1 MKLQHRLE
9 TAAASL
15 VSSFVRLLPRS
26 AALALGRG
34 LGSALGACDR
44 RHREIAVANLR
55 ASFPDWDEARLYAT
69 ARGVYRHFGAIL
81 LDILWLEGRSA
92 ETFTRL
98 IEFEG
103 EENLQKAV
111 AAGKGVLYC
120 TAHIGNWEVNAAAHA
135 ILHEN
140 VGVLARPLDN
150 PALDARLCG
159 FREAFG
165 NTVIY
170 KRKALA
176 QVIRLLRAG
185 RSVAVLLDQNVQRSD
200 GIFISFFGRP
210 AATTTVAAAL
220 ALKTGCALVPAHAVL
235 LADGR
240 YRLRYEPAL
249 HVDPDPKDRE
259 VEIARLTQL
268 LAARTEAW
276 IRERPEQWLWI
287 HRRWKTQ
294 PEPGA

>member
-1 MKLQHRLE
+1 MRLQHRLE
-9 TAAASL
+9 AAAASL
-15 VSSFVRLLPRS
+15 VGGCVRLLPRA

-34 LGSALGACDR
+34 LGSALGALDR
-44 RHREIAVANLR
+44 RHLEIAVANLR
-55 ASFPDWDEARLYAT
+55 ASFPEWAEARLYAT

-81 LDILWLEGRSA
+81 FDILWLEGRPA
-92 ETFTRL
+92 GTFTRL
-98 IEFEG
+98 VDFEG
-103 EENLQKAV
+103 RENCEQAV

-120 TAHIGNWEVNAAAHA
+120 TAHIGNWEIHAVAHA
-135 ILHEN
+135 ILYEKL
-140 VGVLARPLDN
+140 GVLARAVDN

-159 FREAFG
+159 FRAAWG

-185 RSVAVLLDQNVQRSD
+185 GSVAVLLDQNVQRDD
-200 GIFISFFGRP
+200 GIFIDFFGRP

-220 ALKTGCALVPAHAVL
+220 ALKTGCALVPGHAEL

-240 YRLRYEPAL
+240 YRLSYEPAL
-249 HVDPDPKDRE
+249 FVEPAPKDRDL
-259 VEIARLTQL
+259 EIARLTQL
-268 LAARTEAW
+268 LATRTEAW